1 MAQLRPDGD
10 VIRLILAAD
19 EVEVLA
25 SVASGLA
32 TRVSDAAFD
41 GSSDAVIDRLAPTV
55 SRGDADLDAEL
66 RAMLRADLLSSR
78 TERLEAFATELRA
91 AGRGAGEDVELRF
104 DHDAAMR
111 VVQALND
118 VRLALA
124 TTIGFDDTLRDE
136 LEPDDPRL
144 EAVGLM
150 DALAWLQ
157 GGLIAFIDGDA

>member
-1 MAQLRPDGD
+1 MAQLRRDGD
-10 VIRLILAAD
+10 IMRLTLDAG

-25 SVASGLA
+25 SLASGLA

-55 SRGDADLDAEL
+55 SRGDGDLDAEL
-66 RAMLRADLLSSR
+66 RAMLRDELLTSR
-78 TERLEAFATELRA
+78 TRRLQAFATELRA
-91 AGRGAGEDVELRF
+91 DQAGVSGGVERPLDR
-104 DHDAAMR
+104 DAAMR
-111 VVQALND
+111 IVQALND

-124 TTIGFDDTLRDE
+124 TTIGFDDTLRDR
-136 LEPDDPRL
+136 LEADDPRL

-157 GGLIAFIDGDA
+157 GGLIEFIDGDA